1 MISCL
6 FVVVFL
12 FTRFFFSLNERVGL
26 LLLIG
31 KYMHGLMQFQ
41 MDNMGPVRIDFIL
54 KNAERKNI
62 DKQNSDKGKH
72 SIQRELNAEKKI

>member
-1 MISCL
+1 MMILL
-6 FVVVFL
+6 FVVFLIYQYQVFIFL
-12 FTRFFFSLNERVGL
+12 CVERVGQ
-26 LLLIG
+26 II
-31 KYMHGLMQFQ
+31 LMVKWISRQILWDQ
-41 MDNMGPVRIDFIL
+41 SESDFIL